1 MSLHAL
7 NSILPVCA
15 ALVAAWTVMRFPQ
28 LRPTSLAV
36 SGLHVAVAWLGGLTA
51 AGYLM
56 RFIFALSF
64 PGAFELA
71 VILGGLVPLVYF
83 FVSVVWLVRN
93 LNSRPKPPGGRLVRS
108 MH

>member
-7 NSILPVCA
+7 NTILPACA
-15 ALVAAWTVMRFPQ
+15 AVVAAWTVVRFPR
-28 LRPTSLAV
+28 LRPKSLAV
-36 SGLHVAVAWLGGLTA
+36 SCLHAAVAYLGGLTA

-71 VILGGLVPLVYF
+71 VILGGFVPLVYF
-83 FVSVVWLVRN
+83 FVSVVWLIRS
-93 LNSRPKPPGGRLVRS
+93 LHGDPKPPRGWLARS
-108 MH
+108 TR